1 MWFYFIYYPL
11 LVAGFILGLSTAI
24 KKDSRFFL
32 IAVLLGIT
40 LLVESFVGGLRVAG
54 KSFVWVYHLYT
65 PFNFIL
71 FALFFRQYINSR
83 IIKQLIVLAVIF
95 IFVFNYAVSWQ
106 MYQFNSFPGLLITVN
121 GFLLMLIC
129 IFYFFNISDDIPF
142 FKNPVVWIAM
152 GVLLYF
158 GGTAYFNGVYTK
170 MLNLEQTKALALF
183 GMINQPLN
191 LVLYS
196 CINIGFICCL
206 RQKKYIYQP

>member
-11 LVAGFILGLSTAI
+11 LVSGFILGLKTAI

-54 KSFVWVYHLYT
+54 KNFVWVYHLYT

-71 FALFFRQYINSR
+71 FALFFRQYFDNMVAKKL
-83 IIKQLIVLAVIF
+83 IILAVIF
-95 IFVFNYAVSWQ
+95 IFVFNYAVSLW
-106 MYQFNSFPGLLITVN
+106 MYNFNSFPGLLITVN
-121 GFLLMLIC
+121 GFLLTLIC

-158 GGTAYFNGVYTK
+158 SGTAYFNGVYTK
-170 MLNLEQTKALALF
+170 MLNLEQIKATSLF
-183 GMINQPLN
+183 GLINKPLN

-206 RQKKYIYQP
+206 RQKKYIYRP